1 MASSPKNKITF
12 KTLIE
17 IVKQTI
23 QGVSDDN
30 VTKLSASLAYATLF
44 SLIPFITLIISI
56 GAFFHQDIGSALYGQ
71 LGSLMGRETV
81 TELQNIITNAAK
93 TNSSTFASIISIGVM
108 IFGATAIFAE
118 IQTSLNRIWG
128 IKPKPKIGWLNY
140 LRTRLLSFS
149 MILILGF
156 LMLVSLSLTTFISSI
171 NERLMM
177 YFPDVTA
184 ILFQVFGWLM
194 NFAVI
199 AILLI
204 LMFKMLPDAKI
215 RFKDVMVGG
224 MVTTALFLIGQF
236 AISLYFRISNPTSV
250 YGAAAS
256 VVLLLTWIYYSS
268 IIIYVGAEFTKA
280 WANMMGGK
288 IYPDSYAVSTK
299 TIEVLDDG
307 PIETINKKKIDK
319 TAGEQLSDLQM

>member
-1 MASSPKNKITF
+1 MNAPRKNKLTL
-12 KTLIE
+12 KTLID
-17 IVKQTI
+17 ITKQTI
-23 QGVSDDN
+23 QAVSDDN

-44 SLIPFITLIISI
+44 SLIPFITLIITI
-56 GAFFHQDIGSALYGQ
+56 GALFHQDIGSVMYQQ
-71 LGSLMGRETV
+71 LGALLGQETSG
-81 TELQNIITNAAK
+81 ELQNIIANAAK
-93 TNSSTFASIISIGVM
+93 TNRSTFASMISFGVM

-156 LMLVSLSLTTFISSI
+156 LMLVSLSLTSLITRF
-171 NERLMM
+171 NERLVV
-177 YFPDVTA
+177 YFPDITVV
-184 ILFQVFGWLM
+184 LFHIFGWVL
-194 NFAVI
+194 NFLVI
-199 AILLI
+199 AALLI

-215 RFKDVMVGG
+215 KFKDVIIGG
-224 MVTTALFLIGQF
+224 IVTTILFLIGQF
-236 AISLYFRISNPTSV
+236 GISLYFKISNPTSV

-280 WANMMGGK
+280 WANKMGGK

-299 TIEVLDDG
+299 TIEILDDA
-307 PIETINKKKIDK
+307 PIETINKK
-319 TAGEQLSDLQM
+319 TAEQS